1 MLGCPNMAHRACQ
14 LLAAMKT
21 RRPAALVVV
30 IGLTWIQS
38 CGPVCGDTGE
48 SLERIGIREGRF
60 VETSSGTPF
69 TPLGVNYYRLAPEFG
84 HQSHAAF
91 CPGSYDSAYVERMMA
106 DVAHQGLNTV
116 RIFHS
121 ALVGPS
127 GLIESTGSPTIN
139 PAYLTN
145 VLHFL
150 RAAKA
155 RGVRV
160 IFTWDIWLPAA
171 DAWAKQPLPNHWES
185 VLQARPEARQGVN
198 AVRLAV
204 EPVRKRAAGIVS
216 LIHAIKTADS
226 TLLPV
231 VLAWELE
238 NEVRFAVNWE
248 PFVTRWQDY
257 AFGGKTFDLSTDAGS
272 QGLMDAA
279 TAAWASACA
288 DAIHEA
294 DAEALVSASVFTFQA
309 VGRGG
314 PGTLSRDKTRDVRV
328 PASPWALLQS
338 RLDFIDI
345 HLYAHRGPIERV
357 RADVRKN
364 LESVEFADVLR
375 EARRLGKP
383 ILAGEVGVSAG
394 ATRRPPDWQTIHHDV
409 GESLFEE
416 LVAATR
422 EEGLAGA
429 LIWHYGN
436 PDSQPGDE
444 FPAVQIHP
452 GYGARLRAAWQR

>member
-1 MLGCPNMAHRACQ
+1 MGGPQAAEPGRTSREVLRMWGWATVAVVCLAWREPHGCG
-14 LLAAMKT
+14 AAVADQ
-21 RRPAALVVV
+21 P
-30 IGLTWIQS
+30 
-38 CGPVCGDTGE
+38 
-48 SLERIGIREGRF
+48 LERIAIREGRF
-60 VETSSGTPF
+60 VEADSGAPF
-69 TPLGVNYYRLAPEFG
+69 TPLGVNYYRIAREPG
-84 HQSHAAF
+84 QQSHAAF
-91 CPGSYDSAYVERMMA
+91 CPGSYDAAYVERMMA
-106 DVAHQGLNTV
+106 AIAEQRWNTV
-116 RIFHS
+116 RVFHS

-127 GLIESTGSPTIN
+127 GLIESPVSRDIN

-150 RAAKA
+150 RAARA

-171 DAWAKQPLPNHWES
+171 DAWARQPLPRHWES
-185 VLQARPEARQGVN
+185 IWQARAEGRQGVN
-198 AVRLAV
+198 AFRLAV
-204 EPVRKRAAGIVS
+204 EPVRKRAAGVVA
-216 LIHAIKTADS
+216 LIQAIKTAEPA
-226 TLLPV
+226 LLPV

-238 NEVRFAVNWE
+238 NEVRFAVDQE
-248 PFVTRWQDY
+248 PFVTRRPDY
-257 AFGGKTFDLSTDAGS
+257 VFGGTTFDLSTDAGV

-279 TAAWASACA
+279 MAAWASACA

-294 DAEALVSASVFTFQA
+294 DPQALVSASVFTFEA

-314 PGTLSRDKTRDVRV
+314 PGTLSRDKTGDARV
-328 PASPWALLQS
+328 PAAPRALLGS

-345 HLYAHRGPIERV
+345 HLYAHRGPIDRV
-357 RADVRKN
+357 RADVTQT
-364 LESVEFADVLR
+364 LESVEFTDVLR

-394 ATRRPPDWQTIHHDV
+394 ATRRPPDWQVIHHDV

-422 EEGLAGA
+422 EEGFAGA
-429 LIWHYGN
+429 LFWHYGN

-444 FPAVQIHP
+444 YPAVQLHP
-452 GYGARLRAAWQR
+452 GYGARLRAAWDR